1 MTITRKQLRK
11 SIREKRNITLRK
23 RKKSK
28 LKRKKRSFRKNRHV
42 NLRTSSLRRGGAL
55 KKKRLKRKIKKKSTS
70 KRKAI
75 QRQNKRTQKNKTRK
89 TNTKPKPRSK
99 NVSAKGTKKKTVV
112 KSTKKQATTK
122 NPVAKK
128 TASGKDARTKKS
140 VVKKPVAKKTASGKD
155 TQTKKPVVKNPV
167 GKANVTPVSKV
178 VQTTVP
184 QKHALQSI
192 PPSQVVNIK
201 TVENA
206 AKKTNKKIVKQA
218 EALETTNNTTAKQI
232 LIAKNNLK
240 KAIDNSFGSIQ
251 TALKTSEEKTK
262 NLAESIKKT
271 TTPIQAKKTPSGK
284 KILKIAVITDK
295 DAQTLVDNPGGGT
308 VAAAMTNQKNII
320 N

>member
-75 QRQNKRTQKNKTRK
+75 QQQNKRTRKNKTRK

-99 NVSAKGTKKKTVV
+99 KVAAKGTKKKTVV

-122 NPVAKK
+122 N
-128 TASGKDARTKKS
+128 
-140 VVKKPVAKKTASGKD
+140 PVAKKTASGKD

>member
-75 QRQNKRTQKNKTRK
+75 QQQNKRTRKNKTRK

-128 TASGKDARTKKS
+128 TASGKDVRTKKS

>member
-1 MTITRKQLRK
+1 
-11 SIREKRNITLRK
+11 
-23 RKKSK
+23 
-28 LKRKKRSFRKNRHV
+28 V
-42 NLRTSSLRRGGAL
+42 A
-55 KKKRLKRKIKKKSTS
+55 
-70 KRKAI
+70 
-75 QRQNKRTQKNKTRK
+75 
-89 TNTKPKPRSK
+89 
-99 NVSAKGTKKKTVV
+99 AKGTKKKTVV

-128 TASGKDARTKKS
+128 TASGKDVRTKKS
-140 VVKKPVAKKTASGKD
+140 VVKKPVAKKTASGKDTQTKKPVVKNPVAKKTASGKD

>member
-75 QRQNKRTQKNKTRK
+75 QQQNKRTRKNKTRK

-99 NVSAKGTKKKTVV
+99 KVAAKGTKKKTVV

-128 TASGKDARTKKS
+128 TASGKDVRTKKS